1 MMHMN
6 DFARTC
12 AVLMTI
18 LLLTACDRSKQPEI
32 DPREA
37 FVGNYSYTSTGSVD
51 LYLGEQ
57 KMDSYPINEQGEMSI
72 TLAQKPDEV
81 MVIVEKDTSLAHV
94 ADNYLLLEPS
104 TEVEKYGEVEM
115 TFSFTYGKATINN
128 RVLTFPTNISIS
140 AVYQDKTVSGSGQME
155 IVAVKK

>member
-1 MMHMN
+1 MN

-18 LLLTACDRSKQPEI
+18 LLLTACDRTKQPEI

-37 FVGNYSYTSTGSVD
+37 FVGEYSFVSTGSVD

-57 KMDSYPINEQGEMSI
+57 KMASYPMNEQGEMSI
-72 TLAQKPDEV
+72 ALAQKPDEV
-81 MVIVEKDTSLAHV
+81 MVIVENDTSLAHV
-94 ADNYLLLEPS
+94 ADNYLLIEPS
-104 TEVEKYGEVEM
+104 TAVEKFGEVEM
-115 TFSFTYGKATINN
+115 TFSFTYGKAMISNS
-128 RVLTFPTNISIS
+128 VLTFPTNVSIS
-140 AVYQDKTVSGSGQME
+140 AAYQGKTVSGSGQVE

>member
-37 FVGNYSYTSTGSVD
+37 FVGNYSFTSTGSVD
-51 LYLGEQ
+51 IYLGEL
-57 KMDSYPINEQGEMSI
+57 KMASYPMNEQGEMSI
-72 TLAQKPDEV
+72 ALAQKPDEV

-94 ADNYLLLEPS
+94 ADNYLLIEPS
-104 TEVEKYGEVEM
+104 TAVEKFGEVEM
-115 TFSFTYGKATINN
+115 TFSFNYGKATINN
-128 RVLTFPTNISIS
+128 RVLTFPTDVSIS
-140 AVYQDKTVSGSGQME
+140 AVYQNKTVSGSGQVE
-155 IVAVKK
+155 VVAVKK

>member
-37 FVGNYSYTSTGSVD
+37 FVGNYSFTSTGSVD
-51 LYLGEQ
+51 LYLGEL
-57 KMDSYPINEQGEMSI
+57 KMASYPMNEQGEMSI
-72 TLAQKPDEV
+72 ALAQKPDEV

-94 ADNYLLLEPS
+94 ADNYLLIEPS
-104 TEVEKYGEVEM
+104 TAVEKFGEVEM
-115 TFSFTYGKATINN
+115 TFSFTYGKATISN
-128 RVLTFPTNISIS
+128 RVLTFPTNVSIS
-140 AVYQDKTVSGSGQME
+140 AAYQDKTVSGSGQVE

>member
-37 FVGNYSYTSTGSVD
+37 FVGNYSFTSTGSVD
-51 LYLGEQ
+51 LYLGEL
-57 KMDSYPINEQGEMSI
+57 KMASYPMNEQGEMSI
-72 TLAQKPDEV
+72 ALAQKPDEV

-94 ADNYLLLEPS
+94 ADNYLLIEPS
-104 TEVEKYGEVEM
+104 TAVEKFGEVEM

-128 RVLTFPTNISIS
+128 RVLTFPTDVSIS
-140 AVYQDKTVSGSGQME
+140 AVYQDKTVSGSGQVE
-155 IVAVKK
+155 VVAVKK